1 MPCFEAKLVVTHK
14 KKSNLVESKVTRRM
28 LVHVQML
35 THLQN
40 EILAQKNYQSLQNA
54 GRTKNTNELN
64 YTINSVVKFTFN

>member
-1 MPCFEAKLVVTHK
+1 MPGFEAKLVVTHK

-54 GRTKNTNELN
+54 GRIKK
-64 YTINSVVKFTFN
+64 YK